1 MRDFCIYIPFYV
13 AILRPMSPLVSTT
26 FRLETELIA
35 ALQELKERDGVP
47 ATESV
52 RRAIRAWLD
61 QKGVEVLKGVE
72 VEKKSKAQKSSKV
85 KAPRKRV
92 EPRKRG

>member
-1 MRDFCIYIPFYV
+1 
-13 AILRPMSPLVSTT
+13 MSPLVSTT

-52 RRAIRAWLD
+52 RRAIKAWL
-61 QKGVEVLKGVE
+61 ELKGVE
-72 VEKKSKAQKSSKV
+72 VQKGGKAEKSSQAKT
-85 KAPRKRV
+85 PRKRV
-92 EPRKRG
+92 RARRRG

>member
-1 MRDFCIYIPFYV
+1 
-13 AILRPMSPLVSTT
+13 MSPLVSTT
-26 FRLETELIA
+26 FKLEPELIA

-52 RRAIRAWLD
+52 RRAIKAWL
-61 QKGVEVLKGVE
+61 ELKGVE
-72 VEKKSKAQKSSKV
+72 VQKGGRAQKSSKV

-92 EPRKRG
+92 RARNRG

>member
-1 MRDFCIYIPFYV
+1 MT
-13 AILRPMSPLVSTT
+13 PLMSTT
-26 FRLETELIA
+26 FRLESELIQ
-35 ALQELKERDGVP
+35 ALQELRRRDGVP

-52 RRAIRAWLD
+52 RRAITAWLD

-72 VEKKSKAQKSSKV
+72 VEKKSKAQKSSKT

-92 EPRKRG
+92 RARNRG

>member
-1 MRDFCIYIPFYV
+1 
-13 AILRPMSPLVSTT
+13 MSHLVSTT
-26 FRLETELIA
+26 FRLESELIQ

-52 RRAIRAWLD
+52 RRAIKAWLD

-72 VEKKSKAQKSSKV
+72 VEKKSKSHKRSKA
-85 KAPRKRV
+85 KTPRKRAV
-92 EPRKRG
+92 TRRRG

>member
-1 MRDFCIYIPFYV
+1 
-13 AILRPMSPLVSTT
+13 MSPLVSTT
-26 FRLETELIA
+26 FRLESELIQ

-52 RRAIRAWLD
+52 RRAIKAWLE
-61 QKGVEVLKGVE
+61 QKGVEVQKGIK
-72 VEKKSKAQKSSKV
+72 VEKKSKAQKSSKA

-92 EPRKRG
+92 RARNRG

>member
-1 MRDFCIYIPFYV
+1 MTSKYTAV
-13 AILRPMSPLVSTT
+13 ILPPMTPLVPAT
-26 FRLETELIA
+26 FRLEAELIQ

-61 QKGVEVLKGVE
+61 QKGVEVEDAVKVG
-72 VEKKSKAQKSSKV
+72 KKSKAQKS
-85 KAPRKRV
+85 RK
-92 EPRKRG
+92 